1 MTFFWYDYET
11 WGKDPHRDRIVQF
24 AGMRTDEKLEQIG
37 DPIELKCRPELDC
50 PIGPGA
56 VNVHGIM
63 PLEAYEN
70 GVPESEFTR
79 LIHAELSKEGTCGVA
94 YNGMS
99 FDHEFTRVLFYRNL
113 RDPYAWAWKNGNTY
127 WDTIELARAAFLLHP
142 DALKKWPKKEN
153 GRPSFQLESLSAA
166 NLTSEELE
174 ASHDALADTIR
185 MWKVAKL
192 IRERAPKLWDYALK
206 LRYKDDVK
214 IAKETRSTNPVCGR
228 KDFHGAA
235 LLNVP

>member
-1 MTFFWYDYET
+1 MFT
-11 WGKDPHRDRIVQF
+11 
-24 AGMRTDEKLEQIG
+24 
-37 DPIELKCRPELDC
+37 
-50 PIGPGA
+50 
-56 VNVHGIM
+56 GIM

-113 RDPYAWAWKNGNTY
+113 RDPYGWAWKNGNTY
-127 WDTIELARAAFLLHP
+127 WDTIELVRAAFLLQP

-214 IAKETRSTNPVCGR
+214 KLRKRVQPILYVAGKITTDRHCSTFLSNLRVSGR
-228 KDFHGAA
+228 NANEDFAFDLFLIQA
-235 LLNVP
+235 PC